1 MYESAP
7 PRIGLCTF
15 PSMHSPT
22 GAVCSSSTAQASSA
36 QGGRRAREWVVGD
49 APVRRHAAA
58 QPNLCAL
65 AATPHTARLPPLAAA
80 EAHSYPHN
88 RGLPGV
94 EPEQP
99 NPPKE
104 TASSAGPSTPARRR
118 SYPRASPPTQHP
130 HQLQQSRATRA
141 GSPSFPSRPALP
153 HQHHAQPR
161 RQIALFAKSAA
172 ACMHGYAWMPP
183 VFRVGVRR

>member
-1 MYESAP
+1 M
-7 PRIGLCTF
+7 
-15 PSMHSPT
+15 
-22 GAVCSSSTAQASSA
+22 
-36 QGGRRAREWVVGD
+36 GD

-104 TASSAGPSTPARRR
+104 TASSAGPPTSPRRR
-118 SYPRASPPTQHP
+118 RYRRNKCDSRRTVDSHIGVADKLRSVPPGLRIHY
-130 HQLQQSRATRA
+130 L
-141 GSPSFPSRPALP
+141 L
-153 HQHHAQPR
+153 
-161 RQIALFAKSAA
+161 AKS
-172 ACMHGYAWMPP
+172 C
-183 VFRVGVRR
+183 